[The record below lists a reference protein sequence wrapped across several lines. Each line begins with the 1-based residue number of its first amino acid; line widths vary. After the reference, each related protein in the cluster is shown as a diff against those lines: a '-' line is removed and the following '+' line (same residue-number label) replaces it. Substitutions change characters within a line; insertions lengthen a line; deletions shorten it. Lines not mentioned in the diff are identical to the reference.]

1 MSLIDLLL
9 DSGYEDV
16 ILLDNYLYDTAL
28 IGVSDDN
35 RAIYDYNKM
44 IEWVIK
50 EGIVNNATDSIEWIE
65 CNTIKSLAYMDD
77 DKIPIVMY
85 PLDRFK

>member
-44 IEWVIK
+44 VEWLIK
-50 EGIVNNATDSIEWIE
+50 ESIANNITDAIEWIE
-65 CNTIKSLAYMDD
+65 CNTIKSLSYMD
-77 DKIPIVMY
+77 DKIPIIMY
-85 PLDRFK
+85 PLERFE